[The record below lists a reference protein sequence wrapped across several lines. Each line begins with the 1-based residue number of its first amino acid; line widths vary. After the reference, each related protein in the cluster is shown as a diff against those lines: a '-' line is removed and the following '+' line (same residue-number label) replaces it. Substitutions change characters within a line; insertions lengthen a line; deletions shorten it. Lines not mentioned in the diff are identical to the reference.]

1 MREEYVGT
9 AHTVE
14 ELIAILTERVPAHA
28 DVDVSGLGYCATAE
42 VWYNESINTVIFK

>member
-14 ELIAILTERVPAHA
+14 ELIAILAERVPAHA

-42 VWYNESINTVIFK
+42 VWYDAYTNTVIIK